1 VVTWPV
7 KLYITYVLLRF
18 FNPKNM
24 TFFELL
30 HTFSRTLPIGSAD
43 SGHAARDEAAQLMA
57 DDQTTNLELSANFVN
72 LKKSGH
78 LRYGY

>member
-1 VVTWPV
+1 
-7 KLYITYVLLRF
+7 
-18 FNPKNM
+18 
-24 TFFELL
+24 LL